1 MSPADAEKQFITWI
15 QSFDYRVLQ
24 NQDDVETE
32 FSTPMFQHLC
42 YPDKCCCQKSNLNPQ
57 KNSQQ
62 PNKLEN
68 VQIYF
73 STDDVVRQNADTAL
87 IIVILLS
94 PNSNNFPEAI
104 AQARFY
110 GLYLKPLFFI
120 ITNGY
125 QIKVF
130 KYLNYHREECVID
143 KNVYSLKGN
152 NTASDFYRK
161 FNYYILKDINKNAIS
176 TLKYNQ
182 YSLIEKSLRRHNL
195 QDIIAQTDFIP
206 AILQTGDR
214 LIVVKPKVVIE
225 CNLPKAFREGNC
237 EIQFSNVILRGCKI
251 KLNHQDILGQLMTG
265 LNTRPEW
272 GCRRFIK
279 QIDENA
285 FEITLGQTTIIL
297 SDLET
302 ADLCLCIDK
311 VCQEYKQSI
320 IEAENLLETWD
331 FELVEF
337 LGSHGVHL
345 FSVDVKLWQLM
356 HDFAHEFN
364 YVKGK
369 TEWHLFQQEE
379 TSIRISR
386 GIRDHAFILPSPVNY
401 LSLLPRGIINIV
413 YEINDIHL
421 QSLESDKVNSWKQDI
436 GPRGTWTATYTKQW
450 LLEKFIPKVIDYY
463 AQKHNL
469 SASQLKRNITDDASH
484 HTPILAI
491 HDIRELVPYLQDI
504 QSWLHNYLANIP
516 AVILRTYYQ
525 TFTNLL
531 RNTDSSIAGMD
542 YLIRNL
548 TLMEAGNT
556 KDRMRSNF
564 TQWSFK
570 DILYYLDAQVGR
582 INNSQYEPSWQ
593 ADLMTRTFI
602 WIIEHGRASYSQ
614 AQLNAAKQALLPL
627 WEQSRFEM
635 RYINPYRQ

>member
-1 MSPADAEKQFITWI
+1 MLPADAEKRFITWI

-32 FSTPMFQHLC
+32 FITPMFQHLC
-42 YPDKCCCQKSNLNPQ
+42 YPDKCCSPKSSLNPQ
-57 KNSQQ
+57 KNSNQ

-68 VQIYF
+68 FRIYF
-73 STDDVVRQNADTAL
+73 STDDVVQQNADTAL
-87 IIVILLS
+87 IIVVNLS
-94 PNSNNFPEAI
+94 PNSNNFQDAI

-110 GLYLKPLFFI
+110 SSYLKPLFFI

-125 QIKVF
+125 QIKIF

-143 KNVYSLKGN
+143 KNIYSIKDN
-152 NTASDFYRK
+152 NTASDFYKK
-161 FNYYILKDINKNAIS
+161 FNFDTLKDINKNAIN
-176 TLKYNQ
+176 TLKYRQ
-182 YSLIEKSLRRHNL
+182 YNLLEKSLRRHNL
-195 QDIIAQTDFIP
+195 QEIITQTDFIP
-206 AILQTGDR
+206 AILRAGDR

-225 CNLPKAFREGNC
+225 CNLPKAFREGDC
-237 EIQFSNVILRGCKI
+237 QIQFSGVILRGCKI

-285 FEITLGQTTIIL
+285 FEISLGQITVIL

-311 VCQEYKQSI
+311 ICQEYKQSI
-320 IEAENLLETWD
+320 IECENLLQTWD
-331 FELVEF
+331 FEFVEF
-337 LGSHGVHL
+337 LGSYGVHL
-345 FSVDVKLWQLM
+345 FSVDAKLWQLM

-386 GIRDHAFILPSPVNY
+386 GIRDHAFILPKPVSY

-413 YEINDIHL
+413 YEINHIHL
-421 QSLESDKVNSWKQDI
+421 QSLETGELNSWKQDI

-450 LLEKFIPKVIDYY
+450 LLEKYIPKVIDYY
-463 AQKHNL
+463 AEKHNL
-469 SASQLKRNITDDASH
+469 SASQLKRNIIDDSSNY
-484 HTPILAI
+484 TPMLAI
-491 HDIRELVPYLQDI
+491 HDIKELVPYLQDI
-504 QSWLHNYLANIP
+504 QSWLHNYLANMP
-516 AVILRTYYQ
+516 TVILKEYYQ

-531 RNTDSSIAGMD
+531 RNTDSSIAGID

-564 TQWSFK
+564 TQWNFK

-582 INNSQYEPSWQ
+582 ISNYQYEPSWQ

-602 WIIEHGRASYSQ
+602 WIIEHGRTSYSQ